1 MSLIN
6 AMNASSLGIW
16 LVRVEDEPLAA
27 ALQSHLGGKMYR
39 PWLDKEKSQRTQF
52 NRFYRDH
59 TKWIF
64 IATTGIAVRFLDGQ
78 IQSKLSDPA
87 VVVLDSAGRYAISL
101 LAGHEGGANK
111 LAYLVATAIGAIP
124 VVTTAT
130 EALKSLVV
138 GVGCRR
144 GISAE
149 KVKNAIDGALGERN
163 LSDIREIATIDL
175 KANEPGLL
183 EYCAKYDIPLRVFSS
198 QDVKERPWVTEP
210 SDWVQKNVGVVGVCE
225 PCALMASVRGSLVVS
240 KFCLDGVAIAI
251 VEDSRG
257 FIV

>member
-1 MSLIN
+1 MSLGN
-6 AMNASSLGIW
+6 TDEVSNLGLW

-27 ALQSHLGGKMYR
+27 ALQSQLGGKTYR
-39 PWLDKEKSQRTQF
+39 PWLDNEQSQRTQF
-52 NRFYRDH
+52 NQFYRDH

-64 IATTGIAVRFLDGQ
+64 IAATGIAVRFLDGQ

-87 VVVLDSAGRYAISL
+87 VVVVDSAGRYAISL

-111 LAYLVATAIGAIP
+111 LAYLVANAIGAIP

-138 GVGCRR
+138 GVGCRK

-149 KVKNAIDGALGERN
+149 KVKNAIDGALGERH
-163 LSDIREIATIDL
+163 LSDVREIATIDL

-183 EYCAKYDIPLRVFSS
+183 EYCAQYDIPLRVFSS
-198 QDVKERPWVTEP
+198 QDVKYRPWVTEP
-210 SDWVQKNVGVVGVCE
+210 SDWVQQNVGVVGVCE
-225 PCALMASVRGSLVVS
+225 PCALMASIRGSLVVS
-240 KFCLDGVAIAI
+240 KFRLAGVAVAI
-251 VEDSRG
+251 VEDNRG
-257 FIV
+257 FVV